1 MTSRPRLLTFFLLL
15 AFPPLL
21 PHALSQTA
29 GAAHA
34 HANGALHGQVT
45 DPSGAIIPGATV
57 QLSSPTQNYTA
68 HTGADGVYTFK
79 GLTAGTYTLSVTET
93 GFTPYAEPGII
104 VVGGTSRALNVP
116 MAIAVEQQEVQ
127 VTAEGNTVDTSPD
140 NNVSAITI
148 TGKDLDALSDDPDEL
163 QNQLSALAGPAAGPN
178 GGEVYI
184 DGFTGGQLPPK
195 SAIREIRVN
204 QNPFSA
210 EYDKLGYGR
219 IEILTKP
226 GTEKLHG
233 SVQGSGNT
241 SAFNALNPFA
251 NPNSDNPNIPP
262 QPPYHSYRLQGS
274 VSTALSKRLSVFVST
289 FYRTRQDQNIVV
301 ASVPAADP
309 KTDPAGLGVAFNQA
323 YINPNSR
330 TEISPRFDFQ
340 INDRN
345 TLTGRY
351 SFHRVEDNNDGFGG
365 STLQSQAFS
374 LHNVE
379 NTFQLGDTQVI
390 SPRLINE
397 MRFRYRRV
405 RDDETS
411 ANSAPSVNVQGDFSS
426 GGNNTGTVRD
436 NQDQY
441 EIQNYTTATLKN
453 HGLRFGARLRILRD
467 SNYANSGQ
475 NGNFIFP
482 SMSSYYAGAPTQYS
496 ATIINN
502 PSAKAT
508 IFDAGLFYQD
518 DWKVNQKL
526 TVSYGLRFESQNQIN
541 DHADWG
547 PRLGIAYALDGR
559 GKRPAKTVLRAGYG
573 WFYDRFIV
581 PSYFSS
587 NNGTP
592 YAIQTIQENGIN
604 QQDYVVKSGL
614 PASNGAQYIDPRTLP
629 GAGQRQPTIYNID
642 PHFRAALNMQTAV
655 GVDRQIS
662 RNITGNVTYLYSRG
676 IHHYLSENVNAPA
689 IFDPNTGEGTDR
701 PCETNPLAVP
711 GGCPAGYTGN
721 VYQFQSGAVYNQS
734 ELIFTGNARMKRFNL
749 FGFYVL
755 NSAKAD
761 TDGATYFPSHPG
773 QPGLDY
779 GRAGWDTRNRLML
792 LGNLQLP
799 YQLSLTPIFAAN
811 SGNPFNLVIGQ
822 DINGDNQYNDRP
834 AYAPASACQSGAAGN
849 YATRFGCLTSNVTA
863 ASPSVPYD
871 LGTGPS
877 NYSLNLRVSKVV
889 GIGPRVGEGAGA
901 GTGDGGGPHG
911 GGHGLGTRGLS
922 GNSGGPGKLDQ
933 SAPRKYNIVL
943 VAYGANLFNHLNLD
957 TPNGTLTSSRFFDRS
972 QGLAGGFFSPP
983 YPGNRAIDFQASF
996 NF

>member
-1 MTSRPRLLTFFLLL
+1 M
-15 AFPPLL
+15 
-21 PHALSQTA
+21 
-29 GAAHA
+29 
-34 HANGALHGQVT
+34 
-45 DPSGAIIPGATV
+45 
-57 QLSSPTQNYTA
+57 
-68 HTGADGVYTFK
+68 
-79 GLTAGTYTLSVTET
+79 
-93 GFTPYAEPGII
+93 
-104 VVGGTSRALNVP
+104 
-116 MAIAVEQQEVQ
+116 
-127 VTAEGNTVDTSPD
+127 
-140 NNVSAITI
+140 
-148 TGKDLDALSDDPDEL
+148 
-163 QNQLSALAGPAAGPN
+163 
-178 GGEVYI
+178 
-184 DGFTGGQLPPK
+184 
-195 SAIREIRVN
+195 
-204 QNPFSA
+204 
-210 EYDKLGYGR
+210 
-219 IEILTKP
+219 
-226 GTEKLHG
+226 
-233 SVQGSGNT
+233 
-241 SAFNALNPFA
+241 
-251 NPNSDNPNIPP
+251 
-262 QPPYHSYRLQGS
+262 
-274 VSTALSKRLSVFVST
+274 
-289 FYRTRQDQNIVV
+289 V
-301 ASVPAADP
+301 ASLPAADP
-309 KTDPAGLGVAFNQA
+309 NTDPLGLGVAFNQA
-323 YINPNSR
+323 YLNPNSR

-340 INDRN
+340 INDNN

-351 SFHRVEDNNDGFGG
+351 SYHRVADNNDGFGG
-365 STLQSQAFS
+365 SALQSQAYS

-411 ANSAPSVNVQGDFSS
+411 ANTSPTLSVQGDFSS
-426 GGNNTGTVRD
+426 GGNNTGLVRD

-441 EIQNYTTATLKN
+441 EIQDYATATLKD
-453 HGLRFGARLRILRD
+453 HGLRFGVRLRILRD

-475 NGNFIFP
+475 NGSFIFP
-482 SMSSYYAGAPTQYS
+482 SMSSYYASAPTQYS

-518 DWKVNQKL
+518 DWKINQKL
-526 TVSYGLRFESQNQIN
+526 TFSYGLRFESQNQIN

-547 PRLGIAYALDGR
+547 PRLGIAYALDGK
-559 GKRPAKTVLRAGYG
+559 GKKPAKTVLRAGYG

-592 YAIQTIQENGIN
+592 YAIQTIQENGKN

-614 PASNGAQYIDPRTLP
+614 PASNGTRYIDPRTLP
-629 GAGQRQPTIYNID
+629 GSTTRQPTIYNID
-642 PHFRAALNMQTAV
+642 PHFRAALNMQAAV
-655 GVDRQIS
+655 GVDRQITK
-662 RNITGNVTYLYSRG
+662 NITANVTYLYSRG

-689 IFDPNTGEGTDR
+689 IFDPNTGVGTDR
-701 PCETNPLAVP
+701 PCETDPLAVP

-761 TDGATYFPSHPG
+761 TEGATYFPSHPG
-773 QPGLDY
+773 KPGLDY

-792 LGNLQLP
+792 LGNVQLP

-811 SGNPFNLVIGQ
+811 SGNPFNVVIGQ

-877 NYSLNLRVSKVV
+877 NYSLNLRVSKVI
-889 GIGPRVGEGAGA
+889 GIGPRVKDGAGA
-901 GTGDGGGPHG
+901 GTGGGGGPH

-983 YPGNRAIDFQASF
+983 YPGNRSIDFQASF